1 MRWNS
6 QAITWGKKNDEGWRM
21 KENNIELAIHTIKLN
36 AMTMHE
42 VELRLHEIRWHYM
55 RKDEG
60 WSGIIIKMGLNLIR

>member
-1 MRWNS
+1 
-6 QAITWGKKNDEGWRM
+6 M

-36 AMTMHE
+36 AMTTHE

-60 WSGIIIKMGLNLIR
+60 